1 MLRTYSFLDTQGR
14 LVSRCCGYESHIWNG
29 KYGIQSMVPLPHA
42 LCHHQMSCSTHYNIN
57 AAEVAVV
64 PYGST
69 RATGMSSLI
78 QHRHSSCSPTSLTW
92 KLRFMDHA
100 IKNNEMNCNQES
112 SKHTENDTLE
122 RAHSRELHWS
132 PRVQSWAWDAP
143 DLCGHRISHCVGK
156 WGEVT
161 GPESLSDLNWTSR
174 DAFPG
179 TVQGRECPGKQDWF
193 PSHCQWPQNDR

>member
-1 MLRTYSFLDTQGR
+1 MEWEVWHT
-14 LVSRCCGYESHIWNG
+14 E
-29 KYGIQSMVPLPHA
+29 YGPTPTRSMSPPR
-42 LCHHQMSCSTHYNIN
+42 SCSTHHNIN

-112 SKHTENDTLE
+112 SKHTENDTPE

-132 PRVQSWAWDAP
+132 PRVHPVLGLRCS
-143 DLCGHRISHCVGK
+143 GFV
-156 WGEVT
+156 
-161 GPESLSDLNWTSR
+161 
-174 DAFPG
+174 
-179 TVQGRECPGKQDWF
+179 
-193 PSHCQWPQNDR
+193 WPQDQSLCWEVR